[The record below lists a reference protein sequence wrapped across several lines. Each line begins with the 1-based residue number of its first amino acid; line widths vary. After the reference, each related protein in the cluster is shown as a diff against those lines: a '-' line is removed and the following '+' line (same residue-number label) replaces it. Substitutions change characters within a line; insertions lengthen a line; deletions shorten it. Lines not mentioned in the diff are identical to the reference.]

1 MERRTFFSHAFKL
14 ALGLGLGWPFSGRGQ
29 SIYSERILSLPERP
43 SFFFAQVKYGNT
55 LDWNP
60 YPTAA
65 RSFME
70 ILIRR
75 TSIPASTDRVDLTLA
90 DPKIFLYPFLYLT
103 GVGEFEPFS
112 NPAIENIQRFLN
124 YGGFMLVDDAL
135 ALPGGGFEES
145 VQREVSRIFPGKTM
159 SRLPEDHTVYQ
170 SYYLIDWVVGR
181 KAVRPYL
188 LGMDQE
194 DRTVLIYCP
203 NDLGGAWARDSFGTW
218 INHVDPGS
226 QRQREMAIR
235 LGINIILYALTVNYK
250 KDLIHVPFI
259 SERRRRRP

>member
-1 MERRTFFSHAFKL
+1 MERREFLSRAF
-14 ALGLGLGWPFSGRGQ
+14 ASVMGLGLGWPAWGRAQ
-29 SIYSERILSLPERP
+29 AIYPEPGLKIPERP
-43 SFFFAQVKYGNT
+43 SFFFAQVKYGNS

-60 YPTAA
+60 YHTAA

-70 ILIRR
+70 VLIRR
-75 TSIPASTDRVDLTLA
+75 TSIPASTDRVDIKLA
-90 DPKIFLYPFLYLT
+90 DPRIFHYPFLYLT
-103 GVGEFEPFS
+103 GAREFKPFS
-112 NPAIENIQRFLN
+112 NSAIENIKRFLN
-124 YGGFMLVDDAL
+124 YGGFLLVDDAL
-135 ALPGGGFEES
+135 ALPGGGFEGS
-145 VQREVSRIFPGKTM
+145 FQREVSRIFPGKTM
-159 SRLPEDHTVYQ
+159 SRLPDDHTVYQ

-203 NDLGGAWARDSFGTW
+203 NDLGGAWAKDSFGTW
-218 INHVDPGS
+218 INRVEPGG

-235 LGINIILYALTVNYK
+235 LGINIMLYALTVNYK